1 MIRIKKRKYIIGVV
15 GMFCVI
21 AIMVS
26 LLIYYLTMPE
36 YTVISDAG
44 NMKYRE
50 YAEAK
55 NATIFSAVYTS
66 RKAVRLAEKSW
77 KERDIDYE
85 KWKPYEIKYDKDA
98 EIWIVRGRAGYKDI
112 NDPTS
117 NIISSFIGGVLAI
130 IDKNTGYIYLSGVQ
144 I

>member
-15 GMFCVI
+15 GIFCVI
-21 AIMVS
+21 TIIVS

-50 YAEAK
+50 YTEAK
-55 NATIFSAVYTS
+55 NVTIFSAVYTS
-66 RKAVRLAEKSW
+66 RKAVRIAEKSW
-77 KERDIDYE
+77 KERNIDYE

-98 EIWIVRGRAGYKDI
+98 EIWIIKEGGEPVTI
-112 NDPTS
+112 NG
-117 NIISSFIGGVLAI
+117 NIITTRIGGIFAI
-130 IDKNTGYIYLSGVQ
+130 IDKNTGYVIVSGREK
-144 I
+144 